1 MTGTHGFTSKSLV
14 CEIRFVFEKETQDE
28 YNHHFIRFEGYL
40 IYLCT
45 QYMPH
50 KPLIKILLVYFFL
63 GYYQEE
69 YFTTSIRII
78 KKKLDNA

>member
-14 CEIRFVFEKETQDE
+14 CEMRFVFEKETSDE

-45 QYMPH
+45 QYMPQNL
-50 KPLIKILLVYFFL
+50 LIKILLVKRW
-63 GYYQEE
+63 
-69 YFTTSIRII
+69 IRLNISKDAFI
-78 KKKLDNA
+78 SLQNKYK

>member
-14 CEIRFVFEKETQDE
+14 CEMRFVFEKETQDE

-69 YFTTSIRII
+69 YFTTSIRI
-78 KKKLDNA
+78 NA